1 MSVCLLTLIFGLPS
15 LTLQL
20 NHTFRLV
27 KQQQNTKQLQ
37 DLLLWE
43 GHRLIGKR
51 WVEISTKFFKG
62 SRSENHIKNR
72 WYSAAFKKFIA
83 KEMGPDAYRLG
94 NDGVSHD
101 RKKRKTEVVSQL
113 RGLVRSHGA
122 QSSRPPVNEH
132 YSEGYHEGRT
142 SSGGHYY
149 ET

>member
-1 MSVCLLTLIFGLPS
+1 MVLSEPRTS
-15 LTLQL
+15 KL
-20 NHTFRLV
+20 NHTFSSH
-27 KQQQNTKQLQ
+27 QTKIKHPIKCIQ

-101 RKKRKTEVVSQL
+101 RKKRKTGVVPQL

-122 QSSRPPVNEH
+122 HSSRPPAVSEH

-149 ET
+149 ETR

>member
-1 MSVCLLTLIFGLPS
+1 MCVLTLIFGLSSP
-15 LTLQL
+15 TLQL
-20 NHTFRLV
+20 NRIFRLV
-27 KQQQNTKQLQ
+27 KQKQNTKQLQ

-101 RKKRKTEVVSQL
+101 RKKRKTEVVPQL

-122 QSSRPPVNEH
+122 QGSRPPVNEH